1 MARGALKSDI
11 KSERAAPFVQTPAYA
26 KAKNYMDEVRAQRG
40 AAIIPLQNKYDVAL
54 YSNDEYP
61 GFVTNPTAYIDGLEG
76 IKYGVKDLTMTA
88 DFKHKDYGYPSNYS
102 RKDVVRGLITDAL
115 DSAVENGLL
124 SLYNRG
130 NGNEPRSTPAGVK
143 EYVNNWINDQTK
155 GGIRKIVWTN

>member
-54 YSNDEYP
+54 YSNDEFP
-61 GFVTNPTAYIDGLEG
+61 GFVTKPNRDGLEG

-124 SLYNRG
+124 SKYNMGRG
-130 NGNEPRSTPAGVK
+130 DEPRSTPDGVK
-143 EYVNNWINDQTK
+143 EYVNNWINDVTK